1 MGWYKTGTVSVENG
15 EAEVVGTGTSWIT
28 NASTGM
34 GFLGPDGQLY
44 EIAVVSSASTLT
56 LATPYAGPSAPD
68 ATYSLLPTQDYVRQ
82 LASQAAELVTQYS
95 EAVNLWTRGEFDAG
109 TVAAPGINFDGT
121 ANGLYMPEENT
132 VCVVTDGVERLRV
145 DSDGN
150 VSISGGALIEQGL
163 AVSGVTSLSGGVS
176 VTGNASV
183 TGNVTVGGN
192 TALGPLTLNRS
203 NNDST
208 SRGHVTVTRG
218 SGAGTV
224 FTINSENTGA
234 NDVAALSVLAGPL
247 GSGVERM
254 RISSAGNVSIGT
266 SGNNPNNRYLFVRSG
281 IGLSANG
288 TAESGK
294 WYHDGTLAY
303 LDSGSVGQVFYTGN
317 AERMRLDAAGNL
329 GIGGAAPANGRTLAV
344 QNSGTGSAVIY
355 AQNSTTGYAANNGM
369 TMQLSS
375 SDGYLW
381 NYGNGTMVFGTNNAE
396 VARFTAAGNLAI
408 GATSSAYPLY
418 VYRAT
423 TDVAAMLAAGTAG
436 NATLYLNANGVSQ
449 NWLRTE
455 RATGDL
461 VVATA
466 DTARARFLYSGDY
479 VLGGTAATNYSGA
492 GYRTLAINHTTG
504 GIVEFQAGGVQQA
517 RITGWG
523 GTLGVHTEN
532 VERVRVNSSGLVTQN
547 GTPVGIGGNPS
558 NMLDVFKAGT
568 GVIARA
574 RNTANSFEISLGTDT
589 SSAYVDSGNADLT
602 LRRNGSEAVYINS
615 SLNVGMGISP
625 VMPTTS
631 RGLHIHNATTAQR
644 SVLRLTNADVGSTTS
659 DGGALVVDPAG
670 VFYLWNYENA
680 SMVLG
685 TNNSDRVTITGAG
698 NMLVGKTSGL
708 GYKVDVLGQVG
719 VEDGTIRA
727 GWGAGMFTAG
737 TMGFGTT
744 SNHRLTIGTNAI
756 ARMVVSGSGTVTI
769 GRLEPASGGLFE
781 VSGNVVCQPTAAAPT
796 LGANGDMSF
805 QRVSDT
811 QLKVL
816 MRGSDGTTR
825 SVTLTLT

>member
-1 MGWYKTGTVSVENG
+1 M
-15 EAEVVGTGTSWIT
+15 AFI
-28 NASTGM
+28 
-34 GFLGPDGQLY
+34 GPDGGTY
-44 EIAVVSSASTLT
+44 EIASVQSDTALT
-56 LATPYAGPSAPD
+56 LATPYGGADDTEGA
-68 ATYSLLPTQDYVRQ
+68 YSIQPTQDYTRS
-82 LASQAAELVTQYS
+82 LATVGAELITKYS
-95 EAVNLWTRGEFDAG
+95 EAVNLWERGEFGAG
-109 TVAAPGINFDGT
+109 TEELPGVNFDGT

-132 VCVVTDGVERLRV
+132 VGVVTDGVERLRV
-145 DSDGN
+145 EADGT
-150 VSISGGALIEQGL
+150 VEIAGAASIGHGL
-163 AVSGVTSLSGGVS
+163 SVSGDTSLSGAVS
-176 VTGNASV
+176 VTGNTSV
-183 TGNVTVGGN
+183 TGNMTVGGN

-208 SRGHVTVTRG
+208 SRGHVTITRG

-234 NDVAALSVLAGPL
+234 NDVSALSILAGPL
-247 GSGVERM
+247 GSGVERLRLTSDGSFGLGVANPSAFGKFVAKVNTNQNVYIKTNGTVSELGSTNDAATTFNDLAFTGYTIRFNAM
-254 RISSAGNVSIGT
+254 TGGSEVARFDQAGNFGL
-266 SGNNPNNRYLFVRSG
+266 GG
-281 IGLSANG
+281 I
-288 TAESGK
+288 
-294 WYHDGTLAY
+294 
-303 LDSGSVGQVFYTGN
+303 
-317 AERMRLDAAGNL
+317 
-329 GIGGAAPANGRTLAV
+329 APANGRTLAV
-344 QNSGTGSAVIY
+344 QNSGTGAAVIY

-375 SDGYLW
+375 SNGYLW

-418 VYRAT
+418 VYRAAA
-423 TDVAAMLAAGTAG
+423 DVGAMLASGSAG
-436 NATLYLNANGVSQ
+436 NATLYLNANGVAQ

-466 DTARARFLYSGDY
+466 DTARARFMYNGDY
-479 VLGGTAATNYSGA
+479 VLGGTTATNYSGS

-504 GIVEFQAGGVQQA
+504 GILEFQAGGVQQA

-532 VERVRVNSSGLVTQN
+532 VERLRVNSSGLVTQN

-574 RNTANSFEISLGTDT
+574 RNTVNSFEISLGTDT

-615 SLNVGMGISP
+615 SLNVGIGISP

-631 RGLHIHNATTAQR
+631 RGLHIHNAITAQR

-708 GYKVDVLGQVG
+708 GYKVDVMGQIG

-727 GWGAGMFTAG
+727 GWGPGMFTAG

-744 SNHRLTIGTNAI
+744 SLHRLTLGTNAI
-756 ARMVVSGSGTVTI
+756 ARMAISGSGTVTI

-781 VSGNVVCQPTAAAPT
+781 VSGNVVCQPTTAAPT

-825 SVTLTLT
+825 SVTLTLA